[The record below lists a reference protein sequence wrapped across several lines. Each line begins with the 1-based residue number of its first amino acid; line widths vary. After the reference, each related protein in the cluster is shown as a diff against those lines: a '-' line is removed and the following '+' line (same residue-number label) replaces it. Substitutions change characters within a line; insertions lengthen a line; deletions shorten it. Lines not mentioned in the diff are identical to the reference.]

1 MNESTTIKVSGT
13 KHVQCTNNL
22 YVDQKIGIGTTSPQR
37 TLDLSTTGQITF
49 GNNVTTSAT
58 NSGIYWHDSAGYGI
72 YRTSDAWSG
81 NYAQLMLKFDT
92 GIILDPGSGT
102 HGKSYVGVVGGMS
115 IGDTYYTTKYDNGII
130 VQGYVG
136 IGTTTPST
144 NLDVNGQ
151 IKCNSLTVNG
161 VSITTNGGGG
171 SSNDGISIT
180 TAGSATNS
188 GTSVS
193 ANLGIYGSTYGY
205 LDLRSNNNSG
215 GWIDFGSVD
224 NTDFK
229 TRIRGYNNPQKL
241 VFTTGGTY
249 NTTIDPTGNLQVP
262 GDITAFYSDERL
274 KHKTESI
281 NNVLSILDNINVF
294 KYENNDLANNLG
306 FKNNKSQIGL
316 SAQEIKKHYPE
327 LVELAPFDS
336 EYDIESGGNISKS
349 GENYLTLK
357 YDRLVPVLL
366 QGIKELNYKN
376 KLLDEKNKNL
386 ERDLE
391 LIKKKLGL

>member
-1 MNESTTIKVSGT
+1 MDESTTIKVTGT

-22 YVDQKIGIGTTSPQR
+22 YVAQKIGIGTTNPQR
-37 TLDLSTTGQITF
+37 TLDLTTTGQITF
-49 GNNVTTSAT
+49 GNNVTNSA
-58 NSGIYWHDSAGYGI
+58 NSGIYWNNNANYGI
-72 YRTSDAWSG
+72 YRNSEAWNG
-81 NYAQLMLKFDT
+81 DFAQLMIKFDT

-102 HGKSYVGVVGGMS
+102 NGKSHVGVVGGMS

-144 NLDVNGQ
+144 NLDVVGE
-151 IKCNSLTVNG
+151 IKCTSLTVNG
-161 VSITTNGGGG
+161 VSLTTNGGGGG

-180 TAGSATNS
+180 NAGSSTNS
-188 GTSVS
+188 GSVVS
-193 ANLGIYGSTYGY
+193 ANLGIHASTYGF
-205 LDLRSNNNSG
+205 LDLRSNNNNG
-215 GWIDFGSVD
+215 GWIDFSSVGND
-224 NTDFK
+224 DFK

-241 VFTTGGTY
+241 VFTTGATY
-249 NTTIDPTGNLQVP
+249 NTTIDASGNLQVQ

-274 KHKTESI
+274 KRKTDSI

-294 KYENNDLANNLG
+294 KYENNDLANKLG
-306 FKNNKSQIGL
+306 FKNNKLQIGL
-316 SAQEIKKHYPE
+316 SAQEIKKYYPE

-336 EYDIESGGNISKS
+336 EYDLESGGNISKS

-366 QGIKELNYKN
+366 QGIKELNNKN
-376 KLLDEKNKNL
+376 KLLEEKNKKIEN
-386 ERDLE
+386 DLE
-391 LIKKKLGL
+391 LIKNKLGL